1 MKLNTANKPTIGK
14 STKTTFEGGR
24 AIQHSNLMTLRR
36 LVLSCLLWE
45 DTFYVDGKTISEQIA
60 EYVKKCE
67 PSEVAALAVE
77 ARTKFKLRHVP
88 LLLVREMAKLETH
101 KSFVATTLYEVI
113 ERADELTEF
122 LAIYWKDGKC
132 PLSAQV
138 KKGLAKAFTKFDEYA
153 LAKYNRDSKIKLR
166 DVLFLVHPIPL
177 DNKQQKLWDKLVE
190 NKLNTPDTWE
200 VQLSAG
206 KDKKETFERLLKEEK
221 LGALA
226 LLRNLRNMKEAGC
239 SSTLIFNAFDKMN
252 LSRVLPM
259 RFITA
264 ARHAPQWEDKLE
276 KVLFKSL
283 ENREKLTGKTILLVD
298 VSGSMTSNT
307 ISAKSE
313 LRPLDVALA
322 LGILVRE
329 LAEDVVIY
337 SFSTS
342 EKLIPNRRGFALSE
356 AIDRSQNH
364 GGTALFQSVNSISK
378 KEKADRLIVITDEQS
393 HDSGKLPYDRNYV
406 INVGQYKNSIAYG
419 KKDISITGWSD
430 AVLDF
435 ILEYEKS
442 LNID

>member
-1 MKLNTANKPTIGK
+1 MKINIAKK
-14 STKTTFEGGR
+14 STVKKATHTTFEGGR

-45 DTFYVDGKTISEQIA
+45 DTFYVDGKSIAEQISE
-60 EYVKKCE
+60 YVEKCD

-88 LLLVREMAKLETH
+88 LLLVREMARLDSH
-101 KSFVATTLYEVI
+101 KSFVATVLYEVI
-113 ERADELTEF
+113 ERADELAEF

-132 PLSAQV
+132 PISAQV

-153 LAKYNRDSKIKLR
+153 LAKYNRDSSVKLR
-166 DVLFLVHPIPL
+166 DVLFLVHPKAN
-177 DNKQQKLWDKLVE
+177 DKKQQKLWDKLTE
-190 NKLNTPDTWE
+190 NKLETPDTWE
-200 VQLSAG
+200 VELSAG
-206 KDKKETFERLLKEEK
+206 KDKKSTFERLLKEEK

-239 SSTLIFNAFDKMN
+239 STDLIFKAFDKMN

-276 KVLFKSL
+276 KVLFKAL
-283 ENREKLTGKTILLVD
+283 ENREKLSGRTVLLVD

-329 LAEDVVIY
+329 LAEDVAIY
-337 SFSTS
+337 SFSS
-342 EKLIPNRRGFALSE
+342 NEKLVPNRRGFALSE
-356 AIDRSQNH
+356 AIDKSQSH
-364 GGTALFQSVNSISK
+364 GGTDLFNSVASIAK

-393 HDSGKLPYDRNYV
+393 RDSGKLPYDRNYV

-430 AVLDF
+430 AILDF

-442 LNID
+442 LNK